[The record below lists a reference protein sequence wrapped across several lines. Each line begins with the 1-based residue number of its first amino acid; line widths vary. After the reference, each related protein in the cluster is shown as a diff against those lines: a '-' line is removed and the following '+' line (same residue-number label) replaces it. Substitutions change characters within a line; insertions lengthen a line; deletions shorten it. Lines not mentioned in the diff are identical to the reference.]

1 MKKKAFKIIAIVL
14 GVLVVIAGSI
24 TWFFLSIKKDQRA
37 TKERVEV
44 VVKTYK
50 TFSDEVDKFN
60 DIRNDLYLNVFDNIY
75 YETMG
80 QSDASVKETLKKYE
94 DTVDNIAKT
103 TNDMK
108 NLCGDIYFTDAK
120 ARTKCEGYGSVYEQI
135 VNAFVSDIG
144 VYNKSIDEYN
154 DYQKE
159 KNSDAKLE
167 HYKTTKKYI
176 DYNNDKKYEGKE

>member
-14 GVLVVIAGSI
+14 GVLVVIAGSV

-80 QSDASVKETLKKYE
+80 NSDASVKETLKKYE

-103 TNDMK
+103 TKDMK

-120 ARTKCEGYGSVYEQI
+120 ARTKCEGYASVYEQI
-135 VNAFVSDIG
+135 VNAFVSDIN

-167 HYKTTKKYI
+167 YYKTTKKFI